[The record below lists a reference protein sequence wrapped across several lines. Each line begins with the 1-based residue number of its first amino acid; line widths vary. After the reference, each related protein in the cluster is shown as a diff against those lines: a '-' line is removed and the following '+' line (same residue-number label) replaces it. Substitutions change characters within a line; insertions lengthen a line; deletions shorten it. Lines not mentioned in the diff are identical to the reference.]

1 MCDALGGSAM
11 KECPAGS
18 YCVAGEA
25 VACPF
30 ESTSRAGSDSVD
42 DCVCNAGLSL
52 VANTTCESV
61 VLDESS
67 VWTPGVIA
75 CVVAGCVLVVGLVVG
90 GWWWFTH
97 VRGVDPIRNA
107 HDTSTYSPLNLD
119 ILVSDVVTGS
129 SLNNIK
135 K

>member
-18 YCVAGEA
+18 YCVAGKA

-42 DCVCNAGLSL
+42 DCVCDAGLSL
-52 VANTTCESV
+52 VANSICESV

-67 VWTPGVIA
+67 VWTPSVIA
-75 CVVAGCVLVVGLVVG
+75 CVVAGCVSVVGVFWWVVRSCMQPNHIG
-90 GWWWFTH
+90 TP
-97 VRGVDPIRNA
+97 DPDPA
-107 HDTSTYSPLNLD
+107 AVPLL
-119 ILVSDVVTGS
+119 L
-129 SLNNIK
+129 LNPK